1 MVQSKMFKEKGNK
14 DRYFIDDQKRVRKIS
29 GNGNNG
35 ISDDNNAS
43 VEGKIDPLRCRICQN
58 VLPTNSSEEIC
69 SKCRVNVAQAK
80 VYGTP
85 PKYPIGYNV
94 NEDDWNQVYESI
106 EDLPYVDQLLGT
118 QHFGNVS
125 GTFHEWNKGIQ
136 SSQEPIKKIQD
147 EMEHAYWTDLLE
159 KANNDGMNIDNI
171 RQLKDLDKNPNNLSD
186 YLGLKRVYIGN
197 PDLGKQSIFER
208 HGKGLKLN
216 RKNLDILDNSVSQ
229 RQAKFDLIK
238 LLEQEDMSYG
248 EGRFKQNKL
257 KGYPYYFQTLDGDR
271 VVGFR
276 SWKEAVEAGLRY
288 VTSSVGGNEKWKK
301 IIKDWSKLDP
311 VTGETKKS
319 KLIKLLQKREA
330 IRLKK
335 PLSEKEKM
343 KLSPLHT
350 YFIGSY
356 QLKRQETVK
365 ASKQSDKIKQM
376 VSKLQKIR
384 MNIDQDKKFYSKSL
398 QKAVEL
404 LNVEK
409 ANLNVA
415 IMRAMKNSNSKKSL
429 KDYIDRAIEK
439 EKVNQLQAKKEWNK
453 LQGIGLESPPKY
465 TSEENVK
472 TKEALENI
480 KDSNEI
486 VKILE
491 KQKQL
496 IAKIDDSRNTA
507 KEQNEIEKEFNDNT
521 EKLFEVEKQKADK
534 EFRKS
539 QGLPF

>member
-1 MVQSKMFKEKGNK
+1 
-14 DRYFIDDQKRVRKIS
+14 
-29 GNGNNG
+29 
-35 ISDDNNAS
+35 
-43 VEGKIDPLRCRICQN
+43 
-58 VLPTNSSEEIC
+58 
-69 SKCRVNVAQAK
+69 
-80 VYGTP
+80 
-85 PKYPIGYNV
+85 
-94 NEDDWNQVYESI
+94 
-106 EDLPYVDQLLGT
+106 
-118 QHFGNVS
+118 
-125 GTFHEWNKGIQ
+125 
-136 SSQEPIKKIQD
+136 
-147 EMEHAYWTDLLE
+147 
-159 KANNDGMNIDNI
+159 
-171 RQLKDLDKNPNNLSD
+171 
-186 YLGLKRVYIGN
+186 
-197 PDLGKQSIFER
+197 
-208 HGKGLKLN
+208 
-216 RKNLDILDNSVSQ
+216 
-229 RQAKFDLIK
+229 
-238 LLEQEDMSYG
+238 
-248 EGRFKQNKL
+248 
-257 KGYPYYFQTLDGDR
+257 LDGDR

-534 EFRKS
+534 EFRKR
-539 QGLPF
+539 QGLHF